1 MLLRSSLLLRFRVL
15 LRLPLYPRLTD
26 ADEIRKSKEQFL
38 QKIAFVDKKIL
49 NGLPIV
55 KDHRLEMSEWE
66 AGLSLA

>member
-1 MLLRSSLLLRFRVL
+1 M
-15 LRLPLYPRLTD
+15 PLYPRLTD